1 MNTILPRAQALLYT
15 LMGLMPSPY
24 QILSLQAVFTM
35 FWESRRVALPAQCVL
50 KSPAALSR
58 FFNEYGWPTRAVI
71 RATRKQVL
79 QEVLKYAPR
88 GKRPHLQVIIDLT
101 TLEKRGKFK
110 AFAEL
115 IHVLNGKRGLHIVVM
130 YLVVGGWR
138 VPWAFRP
145 WRGKDKEGVWGKLPP
160 AHFRTVTP
168 SQLGLKL
175 LRTLPKKLISR
186 FRVLVL
192 ADTGFSSVE
201 FMNGIE
207 MRRDLQAIVGIP
219 KNRLMA
225 NGKAIRTITKKGQ
238 QVQITGFE
246 KMVTASWFYLE
257 RNGKL
262 EKRFVISTRVLK
274 GCTIS
279 WWGRRRWAI
288 EGFFKTAKYQF
299 GLASFGQQTLL
310 GVYRWLI
317 LSLISFIL
325 THWVYLSCSL
335 ANLPN
340 WQQAALLTLH
350 QLLPAI
356 AISLLLIEV
365 ESKRD
370 LLAAQGL
377 ALELVS
383 LQI

>member
-1 MNTILPRAQALLYT
+1 MRTVNTILPCAQALLYT

-24 QILSLQAVFTM
+24 QMLSLQAVLTM
-35 FWESRRVALPAQCVL
+35 FWEPQRVALPEQCVL

-58 FFNEYGWPTRAVI
+58 FLNEYGWPTRAVI
-71 RATRKQVL
+71 RATRKQIL
-79 QEVLKYAPR
+79 QELLKYAPR
-88 GKRPHLQVIIDLT
+88 GRRPHLQVIIDLT

-110 AFAEL
+110 AFAQL
-115 IHVLNGKRGLHIVVM
+115 IHILNGKRGLHIVVM

-145 WRGKDKEGVWGKLPP
+145 WRGKE
-160 AHFRTVTP
+160 TVTP
-168 SQLGLKL
+168 AQLGLKL

-186 FRVLVL
+186 FQILVL

-201 FMNGIE
+201 FVNGVE
-207 MRRDLQAIVGIP
+207 KLHDFQAIVGIP

-225 NGKAIRTITKKGQ
+225 NGKAIKTITKKGQ
-238 QVQITGFE
+238 RVQITGFK

-274 GCTIS
+274 GNTIT

-317 LSLISFIL
+317 LSLISFVL
-325 THWVYLSCSL
+325 THWVYLSLNQS
-335 ANLPN
+335 NLPD
-340 WQQAALLTLH
+340 WKEAALLTLQ

-356 AISLLLIEV
+356 SISLLLIEI
-365 ESKRD
+365 ESKRE
-370 LLAAQGL
+370 LLASQGM
-377 ALELVS
+377 ALELVP
-383 LQI
+383 IPT

>member
-1 MNTILPRAQALLYT
+1 
-15 LMGLMPSPY
+15 MGLMPSPY
-24 QILSLQAVFTM
+24 QILSLKAVFAM
-35 FWESRRVALPAQCVL
+35 FWEPQRVALPEQCVI

-71 RATRKQVL
+71 RATRKQIL
-79 QEVLKYAPR
+79 KELWKYAPI

-101 TLEKRGKFK
+101 TLEKRGNFK
-110 AFAEL
+110 AFAQL
-115 IHVLNGKRGLHIVVM
+115 IQLLNGKRGLHIVVM
-130 YLVVGGWR
+130 YLVVGAWR

-145 WRGKDKEGVWGKLPP
+145 WRGKGTTTP
-160 AHFRTVTP
+160 A
-168 SQLGLKL
+168 QLGLKL
-175 LRTLPKKLISR
+175 LRTLPKKLTRR

-201 FMNGIE
+201 FINGVT
-207 MRRDLQAIVGIP
+207 RLRYQAIVGIP
-219 KNRLMA
+219 KNRLMD
-225 NGKAIRTITKKGQ
+225 NGKAIKTITKKGQ
-238 QVQITGFE
+238 QVKLTELEG
-246 KMVTASWFYLE
+246 VVVASWFYLQ

-274 GCTIS
+274 GCTIT

-317 LSLISFIL
+317 LSFISFLL
-325 THWVYLSCSL
+325 THWIYLSL
-335 ANLPN
+335 QRFTLPD
-340 WQQAALLTLH
+340 WKEASLLTL
-350 QLLPAI
+350 QRLLPKTVVN
-356 AISLLLIEV
+356 SLLIEL
-365 ESKRD
+365 ESKRE

-377 ALELVS
+377 I
-383 LQI
+383 LQLLPLPI

>member
-1 MNTILPRAQALLYT
+1 MRTVNTILPCAQALLYT

-24 QILSLQAVFTM
+24 QLLSLQAVLTM
-35 FWESRRVALPAQCVL
+35 FWEPQRVGLPEQCL
-50 KSPAALSR
+50 IKSPAALSR

-79 QEVLKYAPR
+79 KELLKYAPI

-115 IHVLNGKRGLHIVVM
+115 IHILNGKRGLHIVVM

-145 WRGKDKEGVWGKLPP
+145 WRGKGTITP
-160 AHFRTVTP
+160 A
-168 SQLGLKL
+168 QIGLKL
-175 LRTLPKKLISR
+175 LRTLPKKLTHR

-201 FMNGIE
+201 FVNGVE
-207 MRRDLQAIVGIP
+207 KLRNFQAILGIP

-225 NGKAIRTITKKGQ
+225 NGKAIKTITKKGQ
-238 QVQITGFE
+238 QVQIQRFE

-262 EKRFVISTRVLK
+262 QKRFVISTRVLK
-274 GCTIS
+274 GSTIT

-317 LSLISFIL
+317 LSFISFVL
-325 THWVYLSCSL
+325 THWIYLSSSFVT
-335 ANLPN
+335 LPD
-340 WQQAALLTLH
+340 WKEAALLTLH
-350 QLLPAI
+350 QLLPAM

-377 ALELVS
+377 ALELIS

>member
-1 MNTILPRAQALLYT
+1 
-15 LMGLMPSPY
+15 
-24 QILSLQAVFTM
+24 M
-35 FWESRRVALPAQCVL
+35 FWEPQRVALPDQCVI

-71 RATRKQVL
+71 RATRKQIL
-79 QEVLKYAPR
+79 KELLKYAPR

-110 AFAEL
+110 AFAQL
-115 IHVLNGKRGLHIVVM
+115 IHILNGKRGLHIVVM
-130 YLVVGGWR
+130 YLVVGAWR

-145 WRGKDKEGVWGKLPP
+145 WRGKGTVPP
-160 AHFRTVTP
+160 A
-168 SQLGLKL
+168 QLGLKL

-192 ADTGFSSVE
+192 ADTGFSSFEFVNGVE
-201 FMNGIE
+201 KL
-207 MRRDLQAIVGIP
+207 RDFQAIVGIP

-238 QVQITGFE
+238 QVQIQKFE
-246 KMVTASWFYLE
+246 KMVTVSWFYLE

-262 EKRFVISTRVLK
+262 QKRFVISTRVLK
-274 GCTIS
+274 GSTIT

-288 EGFFKTAKYQF
+288 EGFFKTAKHQF
-299 GLASFGQQTLL
+299 GLASFGQQTLF

-317 LSLISFIL
+317 LSFISFIL
-325 THWVYLSCSL
+325 THWVYLSLSR
-335 ANLPN
+335 ANLPD
-340 WQQAALLTLH
+340 WKESALLTLQH
-350 QLLPAI
+350 LLPQI
-356 AISLLLIEV
+356 AVSLLLMEV
-365 ESKRD
+365 ESKRE
-370 LLAAQGL
+370 LLASVGIT
-377 ALELVS
+377 LELVS

>member
-1 MNTILPRAQALLYT
+1 VNTILPCAQALLYT

-24 QILSLQAVFTM
+24 QLLSLQAVLTM
-35 FWESRRVALPAQCVL
+35 FWEPQRVGLPEQCVI

-58 FFNEYGWPTRAVI
+58 FFNEYGWPTRSVI

-79 QEVLKYAPR
+79 KELLKYAPI

-110 AFAEL
+110 AFEWL
-115 IHVLNGKRGLHIVVM
+115 IHILNGKRGLHIVVM

-145 WRGKDKEGVWGKLPP
+145 WRGKE
-160 AHFRTVTP
+160 TVTP
-168 SQLGLKL
+168 AQLGLKL
-175 LRTLPKKLISR
+175 LRTLPKRLTHR

-201 FMNGIE
+201 FINGIE
-207 MRRDLQAIVGIP
+207 KLRDFQAIVGIP

-225 NGKAIRTITKKGQ
+225 NGKAIETITKKGQ
-238 QVQITGFE
+238 QVQIQRFE

-274 GCTIS
+274 GSTIT

-317 LSLISFIL
+317 LSFISFVL
-325 THWVYLSCSL
+325 THWVYLSFTSVDS
-335 ANLPN
+335 PD
-340 WQQAALLTLH
+340 WKKAALLTLQ
-350 QLLPAI
+350 QLLPKTAVN
-356 AISLLLIEV
+356 LLLIEI
-365 ESKRD
+365 ESKRE
-370 LLAAQGL
+370 LLASQGL
-377 ALELVS
+377 SFELVS
-383 LQI
+383 IQI

>member
-35 FWESRRVALPAQCVL
+35 FWESQRVALPAQCVL

-145 WRGKDKEGVWGKLPP
+145 WRGKD
-160 AHFRTVTP
+160 TVTP

>member
-1 MNTILPRAQALLYT
+1 
-15 LMGLMPSPY
+15 MGLMPSPY
-24 QILSLQAVFTM
+24 QLLSLQAVLTM
-35 FWESRRVALPAQCVL
+35 FWEPQRVGLPEQCVI

-58 FFNEYGWPTRAVI
+58 FFNEYGWPTRSVI

-79 QEVLKYAPR
+79 KELLKYAPI

-110 AFAEL
+110 AFAQL
-115 IHVLNGKRGLHIVVM
+115 IHILNGKRGLHIVVM

-145 WRGKDKEGVWGKLPP
+145 WRGKE
-160 AHFRTVTP
+160 TVTP
-168 SQLGLKL
+168 AQLGLKL
-175 LRTLPKKLISR
+175 LRTLPKRLTHR

-201 FMNGIE
+201 FINGIE
-207 MRRDLQAIVGIP
+207 KLRDFQAIVGIP

-225 NGKAIRTITKKGQ
+225 NGKAIETITKKGQ
-238 QVQITGFE
+238 QVQIQRFE

-274 GCTIS
+274 GSTIT

-317 LSLISFIL
+317 LSFISFVL
-325 THWVYLSCSL
+325 THCWAGDPPSRVYLSFSSVDS
-335 ANLPN
+335 PD
-340 WQQAALLTLH
+340 WKKAALLTLQ
-350 QLLPAI
+350 QLLPKTAVN
-356 AISLLLIEV
+356 LLLIEI
-365 ESKRD
+365 ESKRE
-370 LLAAQGL
+370 LLASQGL
-377 ALELVS
+377 SFELVS
-383 LQI
+383 IQI

>member
-1 MNTILPRAQALLYT
+1 MRTVNTILPCAQALLYT

-24 QILSLQAVFTM
+24 QMLSLQAVLTM
-35 FWESRRVALPAQCVL
+35 FWEPQRVALPEQCIV

-58 FFNEYGWPTRAVI
+58 FLNEYGWPTRAVI
-71 RATRKQVL
+71 RATRKQIL
-79 QEVLKYAPR
+79 QELLKYAPR
-88 GKRPHLQVIIDLT
+88 GRRPHLQVIIDLT

-110 AFAEL
+110 AFTQL
-115 IHVLNGKRGLHIVVM
+115 IHILHGKRGLHIVVM

-145 WRGKDKEGVWGKLPP
+145 WRGKE
-160 AHFRTVTP
+160 TVTP
-168 SQLGLKL
+168 AQLGLKL
-175 LRTLPKKLISR
+175 LRTLPTKLISR

-201 FMNGIE
+201 FINGVE
-207 MRRDLQAIVGIP
+207 KLHNFQAIVGIP

-225 NGKAIRTITKKGQ
+225 NGKAIKTITKKGQ
-238 QVQITGFE
+238 RVQITGFN

-274 GCTIS
+274 GNTIT

-317 LSLISFIL
+317 LSLISFVL
-325 THWVYLSCSL
+325 THWVYLSLKQS
-335 ANLPN
+335 NLPN
-340 WQQAALLTLH
+340 WKEAALLTLE

-356 AISLLLIEV
+356 AISLLLIEI
-365 ESKRD
+365 ESKRE
-370 LLAAQGL
+370 LLASQGM
-377 ALELVS
+377 ALELVP
-383 LQI
+383 IPT

>member
-1 MNTILPRAQALLYT
+1 VNTILPCAQALLYT

-24 QILSLQAVFTM
+24 QNKSLKAVLAM
-35 FWESRRVALPAQCVL
+35 FWEPQRVALPEHCVL
-50 KSPAALSR
+50 KSAAALSR
-58 FFNEYGWPTRAVI
+58 FMNEYGWPTRAVI

-79 QEVLKYAPR
+79 KELLKYAPR

-110 AFAEL
+110 AFAQL
-115 IHVLNGKRGLHIVVM
+115 IHILHGKRGLHIVVM
-130 YLVVGGWR
+130 YLVVGAWR

-145 WRGKDKEGVWGKLPP
+145 WRGKG
-160 AHFRTVTP
+160 TVTP
-168 SQLGLKL
+168 AQLGLKL
-175 LRTLPKKLISR
+175 LRTLPKKLTNR
-186 FRVLVL
+186 YRVLVL

-201 FMNGIE
+201 FMNGVE
-207 MRRDLQAIVGIP
+207 KLRDFQVIVGIP

-225 NGKAIRTITKKGQ
+225 NGKAIKTITKKGQ
-238 QVQITGFE
+238 QVQITEFE
-246 KMVTASWFYLE
+246 RMVTASWFYLE

-274 GCTIS
+274 GSTIS

-299 GLASFGQQTLL
+299 GLARFGQQTLL

-317 LSLISFIL
+317 LSFISFVL
-325 THWVYLSCSL
+325 THWVYLSL
-335 ANLPN
+335 QRANLPD
-340 WQQAALLTLH
+340 WKEAALLTLQ
-350 QLLPAI
+350 QLLPKTAVN
-356 AISLLLIEV
+356 LLLIEV
-365 ESKRD
+365 ESKRY
-370 LLAAQGL
+370 LLASQGL

-383 LQI
+383 IQI

>member
-1 MNTILPRAQALLYT
+1 MNTILPCAQALLYT

-24 QILSLQAVFTM
+24 QLLSLQAVLTM
-35 FWESRRVALPAQCVL
+35 FWEPQRVGLPEQCVI

-58 FFNEYGWPTRAVI
+58 FFNEYGWPTRSVI

-79 QEVLKYAPR
+79 KELLKYAPI
-88 GKRPHLQVIIDLT
+88 GKRPHIQVIIDLT

-110 AFAEL
+110 AFAQL
-115 IHVLNGKRGLHIVVM
+115 IHILNGKRGLHIVVM

-145 WRGKDKEGVWGKLPP
+145 WRGKE
-160 AHFRTVTP
+160 TVTP
-168 SQLGLKL
+168 AQLGLKL
-175 LRTLPKKLISR
+175 LRTLPKRLTHR

-201 FMNGIE
+201 FINGIE
-207 MRRDLQAIVGIP
+207 KLRDFQAIVGIP

-225 NGKAIRTITKKGQ
+225 NGKAIETITKKGQ
-238 QVQITGFE
+238 QVQIQRFE

-274 GCTIS
+274 GSTIT

-317 LSLISFIL
+317 LSFISFVL
-325 THWVYLSCSL
+325 THCWAGDPPSRVYLSFSSVDS
-335 ANLPN
+335 PD
-340 WQQAALLTLH
+340 WKKAALLTLQ
-350 QLLPAI
+350 QLLPKTAVN
-356 AISLLLIEV
+356 LLLIEI
-365 ESKRD
+365 ESKRE
-370 LLAAQGL
+370 LLASQGL
-377 ALELVS
+377 SFELVS
-383 LQI
+383 IQI

>member
-1 MNTILPRAQALLYT
+1 MRTVNTILPCAQALLYT
-15 LMGLMPSPY
+15 LIGLMPSPY
-24 QILSLQAVFTM
+24 QRLSLQAVLTM
-35 FWESRRVALPAQCVL
+35 FWEPQRVGLPEQCVI

-71 RATRKQVL
+71 RATRKQIL
-79 QEVLKYAPR
+79 KELLKYAPSGR
-88 GKRPHLQVIIDLT
+88 RPHLQVIIDLT

-115 IHVLNGKRGLHIVVM
+115 IHILNGKRGLHIVVM

-145 WRGKDKEGVWGKLPP
+145 WRGKG
-160 AHFRTVTP
+160 TVTP
-168 SQLGLKL
+168 AQLGLKL
-175 LRTLPKKLISR
+175 LRTLPKKLQRR

-201 FMNGIE
+201 FMNGVE
-207 MRRDLQAIVGIP
+207 KLRDFQAIVGIP
-219 KNRLMA
+219 KSRLMA
-225 NGKAIRTITKKGQ
+225 NGKAIKTITKKGQ
-238 QVQITGFE
+238 QVQIQRFE

-262 EKRFVISTRVLK
+262 QKRFVISTLALK
-274 GCTIS
+274 GSTIT

-299 GLASFGQQTLL
+299 GLASFGQQTLV

-317 LSLISFIL
+317 LSFISFIL
-325 THWVYLSCSL
+325 THWVYLSL
-335 ANLPN
+335 NHADLPD
-340 WQQAALLTLH
+340 WQQAALLTLQH
-350 QLLPAI
+350 LLPAI
-356 AISLLLIEV
+356 AVNLLMIDIEN
-365 ESKRD
+365 KRE
-370 LLAAQGL
+370 LLASQGL
-377 ALELVS
+377 KLVLVS
-383 LQI
+383 IPI

>member
-1 MNTILPRAQALLYT
+1 
-15 LMGLMPSPY
+15 MPSPY
-24 QILSLQAVFTM
+24 QNKSLKAVLAM
-35 FWESRRVALPAQCVL
+35 FWEPKRIALPEHCVI
-50 KSPAALSR
+50 KSAAALSR
-58 FFNEYGWPTRAVI
+58 FMNEYGWPTRAVI
-71 RATRKQVL
+71 RATRKQIL
-79 QEVLKYAPR
+79 KELLKYAPKGR
-88 GKRPHLQVIIDLT
+88 RPHLQVIIDLT

-115 IHVLNGKRGLHIVVM
+115 IHILNGKRGLHIVVM
-130 YLVVGGWR
+130 YLVVGAWR

-145 WRGKDKEGVWGKLPP
+145 WRGKGTVPP
-160 AHFRTVTP
+160 A
-168 SQLGLKL
+168 QLGLKL
-175 LRTLPKKLISR
+175 LRTLPKKLQRR

-201 FMNGIE
+201 FVNGVE
-207 MRRDLQAIVGIP
+207 KLRDFQAIVGIP
-219 KNRLMA
+219 KSRLMA
-225 NGKAIRTITKKGQ
+225 NGKAIKTITKKGQ
-238 QVQITGFE
+238 QVQIQRFE

-274 GCTIS
+274 GSTIT

-310 GVYRWLI
+310 GVYRWLL
-317 LSLISFIL
+317 LSFISFVL
-325 THWVYLSCSL
+325 THWIYLSSSFVT
-335 ANLPN
+335 LPD
-340 WQQAALLTLH
+340 WKEAALLTLH
-350 QLLPAI
+350 QLLPVM

-370 LLAAQGL
+370 LLASQGL

>member
-1 MNTILPRAQALLYT
+1 
-15 LMGLMPSPY
+15 MGLMPSPY
-24 QILSLQAVFTM
+24 QILSLPAVFTM
-35 FWESRRVALPAQCVL
+35 FWESQRVALPEQSVL

-79 QEVLKYAPR
+79 KELLKYAPR

-101 TLEKRGKFK
+101 TLEKRGKFT

-115 IHVLNGKRGLHIVVM
+115 IHILNGKRGLHLVVM

-145 WRGKDKEGVWGKLPP
+145 WRGKD
-160 AHFRTVTP
+160 TVTP
-168 SQLGLKL
+168 AQLGLKL
-175 LRTLPKKLISR
+175 LRTLPKKLTHR

-201 FMNGIE
+201 FVNGIE
-207 MRRDLQAIVGIP
+207 KRRDFQAIVGIP

-225 NGKAIRTITKKGQ
+225 NGKAIGTITKKGQ

-274 GCTIS
+274 GTTIT
-279 WWGRRRWAI
+279 WWGRRRWATLGLFQDCQI
-288 EGFFKTAKYQF
+288 SIWF
-299 GLASFGQQTLL
+299 GAARGQQTLL

-325 THWVYLSCSL
+325 THCWAGDPPSRVYLSYRL
-335 ANLPN
+335 ANLPD
-340 WQQAALLTLH
+340 WQEAALLTLQ

-383 LQI
+383 IQI

>member
-1 MNTILPRAQALLYT
+1 MRTVNTILPCAQSLLYT
-15 LMGLMPSPY
+15 LVGLMPSPY

-35 FWESRRVALPAQCVL
+35 FWESQRVALPEQCIL

-58 FFNEYGWPTRAVI
+58 FFNEYGWPTRSVI
-71 RATRKQVL
+71 RATRKHVL
-79 QEVLKYAPR
+79 NELLKYAPR
-88 GKRPHLQVIIDLT
+88 GRRPHLQVIIDLT

-115 IHVLNGKRGLHIVVM
+115 IHILNGKRGLHIVVM

-145 WRGKDKEGVWGKLPP
+145 WRGKE
-160 AHFRTVTP
+160 TVTP
-168 SQLGLKL
+168 AQLGLKL

-186 FRVLVL
+186 FRILVL

-201 FMNGIE
+201 FVNGVE
-207 MRRDLQAIVGIP
+207 KLHNFQAIVGIP

-225 NGKAIRTITKKGQ
+225 NGKAIKTITKKGQ
-238 QVQITGFE
+238 RVQITGF
-246 KMVTASWFYLE
+246 KQMVTASWFYLE

-274 GCTIS
+274 GNTIT

-317 LSLISFIL
+317 LSFISFVL
-325 THWVYLSCSL
+325 THWVYLSLKQS
-335 ANLPN
+335 NLPN
-340 WQQAALLTLH
+340 WKEAALLTLQ

-356 AISLLLIEV
+356 AINLLLIEI
-365 ESKRD
+365 ESKRE
-370 LLAAQGL
+370 LLASQGM
-377 ALELVS
+377 ALELVPVPT
-383 LQI
+383 